1 MVMRQSVTIRGR
13 LSDRHHIELA
23 EPVEAVGEEVEVI
36 IRRLSAH
43 PAKDVFEFI
52 ASISPGS
59 RSKADIDRQIR
70 EERDFWGD
78 R

>member
-1 MVMRQSVTIRGR
+1 MAMRQSVTIKGR

-23 EPVEAVGEEVEVI
+23 EPVDAVGEEVEVI
-36 IRRLSAH
+36 IRHPSAH

-52 ASISPGS
+52 ASIPPGS
-59 RSKADIDRQIR
+59 PSKADIDRQIR
-70 EERDFWGD
+70 EERDSWED

>member
-1 MVMRQSVTIRGR
+1 MAMRQSVTIRGR

-36 IRRLSAH
+36 IRPLPAR
-43 PAKDVFEFI
+43 PAKNVFEFI
-52 ASISPGS
+52 ASLPPGS
-59 RSKADIDRQIR
+59 RSKADIDRQVR
-70 EERDFWGD
+70 EERDSWGD